1 MLPQCAQVNFCVF
14 ILAVRQRFSS
24 IVLPVSVSFEVE
36 GQRTSKLL
44 MLGPAFGFG
53 RRGGSKKNRVAM
65 LEPINDAI
73 FVGVVLRYPPVYSI
87 ACRQPINASPHFCV
101 VSRRP
106 RVH

>member
-65 LEPINDAI
+65 
-73 FVGVVLRYPPVYSI
+73 
-87 ACRQPINASPHFCV
+87 
-101 VSRRP
+101 
-106 RVH
+106 